1 MILQS
6 LLSGEFL
13 GRRKRFFADVQLQSG
28 PVVAHCPNTGSMAS
42 LLDSGSMALLSPA
55 DNPNRKLAYTL
66 EALRLIDGTWVCVNT
81 QRANSQVAEALR
93 SGILPQF
100 PAGCHVETEVVLH
113 AGTRFDFRI
122 QHPSKGTIWL
132 EVKNVTLAESTDPQ
146 GVVRFPDAVTVRG
159 TKHLR
164 ELTELSRSGVSTCIC
179 FLANRSDAT
188 LFKPAALR
196 DPNYAKAL
204 QEAHT
209 AGVEILVLAVDFHF
223 EDSKLTLA
231 IQKEIPWSLE

>member
-6 LLSGEFL
+6 LLLGEFL
-13 GRRKRFFADVQLQSG
+13 GRRQRFFADVQLQSG

-42 LLDSGSMALLSPA
+42 LLGSGSLALLSPA
-55 DNPNRKLAYTL
+55 NNPNRKLAYTL
-66 EALRLIDGTWVCVNT
+66 EALRLTDGTWACVNT
-81 QRANSQVAEALR
+81 QRANTQVAEALR
-93 SGILPQF
+93 SGNLPQF

-132 EVKNVTLAESTDPQ
+132 EVKNVTLAEPTDPL

-164 ELTELSRSGVSTCIC
+164 ELTELSKNGISTCIC
-179 FLANRSDAT
+179 YLVNRSDAT
-188 LFKPAALR
+188 LFKPAAQR
-196 DPNYAKAL
+196 DPSYAKAL
-204 QEAHT
+204 LEAHN
-209 AGVEILVLAVDFHF
+209 AGVEILVLAVDFHY
-223 EDSKLTLA
+223 EESKLSLE
-231 IQKEIPWSLE
+231 IRREIPWSLE